1 MAEEQSGEVAVEE
14 ISLGTHFHGKN
25 IHNCVLVPRELVVH
39 ELALPVPSGPIQIS
53 VLFSTPQR
61 QVVTTEKN
69 HCVQQNLEGVFAK
82 KSLSHSRFSS

>member
-53 VLFSTPQR
+53 VLFFHSAETSSDHR
-61 QVVTTEKN
+61 E
-69 HCVQQNLEGVFAK
+69 
-82 KSLSHSRFSS
+82 KSLRPAKPGGSLCQEVLIPQ